1 MGISHHGLVRRL
13 WAPRHARQP
22 PLVPGFGLQSLSVAR
37 GGSAAAVEARERPPP
52 PPPWATPVPAPRAPG
67 PPSARDM
74 LAAALGGGAAAA
86 RKAGRRPPRRVT
98 SEAYPE
104 SEFAAAA
111 GGAGAGAELR
121 LADLMAGLGE
131 EKGRLG
137 ANRRLL
143 QRLERRG
150 APVEAPLPRAV
161 RERQERRAGYEETS
175 KDVTKWQPIVKVGGR
190 GGGVGSGAWQARLGR
205 PARSRCCQPARCA
218 APAGARGD
226 ALGAR
231 GGLHRGRGARLPP
244 VLSGTTCTMAMA
256 LQCRAVEGYVPDHLG
271 PI

>member
-190 GGGVGSGAWQARLGR
+190 GGGGWVWGLAGPFGAAGAL
-205 PARSRCCQPARCA
+205 PLL
-218 APAGARGD
+218 PAGAVCS
-226 ALGAR
+226 AR
-231 GGLHRGRGARLPP
+231 WRPGGCLRCARRAAPRARRPP
-244 VLSGTTCTMAMA
+244 APCLE
-256 LQCRAVEGYVPDHLG
+256 RHYVYNGHGSPVPG
-271 PI
+271 C